1 MSFSIIAA
9 EGTEEKFAQIARY
22 IKEKERVVVYSDK
35 NKELAEY
42 LGSAGISCIDVNKV
56 KCEQELDF
64 LNGNI
69 KVLALYGKSHYPTND
84 NVFEHAE
91 HIIISFMQ
99 SSIEKLN
106 DKINENAECT
116 LLLSKEKN

>member
-1 MSFSIIAA
+1 M
-9 EGTEEKFAQIARY
+9 
-22 IKEKERVVVYSDK
+22 
-35 NKELAEY
+35 
-42 LGSAGISCIDVNKV
+42 
-56 KCEQELDF
+56 
-64 LNGNI
+64 
-69 KVLALYGKSHYPTND
+69 LALYGKSHYPTND

-116 LLLSKEKN
+116 LLLSKEKNWKNAMKIQLK